1 MGAFG
6 ALDPSSNL
14 GRAIIINN
22 NANADSANGVV
33 SNKKKVYV
41 TRRILEPALSIL
53 SRECQVMLNKKPSPP
68 SRKEILKNVAGKA
81 GILCMLTDRIDAHV
95 MDTAGSNL
103 QVISSYSTG
112 FEHIDVKEAT
122 ARGIYVTYTADI
134 LAEATADLT
143 FGLILACARNIVRA
157 DEYTRNKKW
166 KIAWSPDL
174 MLGYNVHGSTL
185 GIIGLG
191 RIGSAVVRRARG
203 FNMRVLYYNRKRN
216 QQLESELKVTY
227 AELDELLTQS
237 DFVSINTTLNSAS
250 NQLIDSTK
258 LRLMKKTAFLINTAR
273 GQVVKE
279 VDLVRT
285 LKRNQIAGAGL
296 DVFEAE
302 PLPRSNP
309 LLKMK
314 NVILLPHI
322 GSATYQTRS
331 KMAEVAAR
339 NLLDVL
345 IEKKEPNPKFLV
357 NPEAKNIRPL

>member
-1 MGAFG
+1 MG
-6 ALDPSSNL
+6 
-14 GRAIIINN
+14 
-22 NANADSANGVV
+22 
-33 SNKKKVYV
+33 KKKIYV

-53 SRECQVMLNKKPSPP
+53 SRKCQVTLNKKPYPP
-68 SRKEILKNVAGKA
+68 SREEILKNVAGKA
-81 GILCMLTDRIDAHV
+81 GILCMLTDRIDAEV
-95 MDTAGSNL
+95 MDKAGSNL

-112 FEHIDVKEAT
+112 FEHIDVKDAT

-134 LAEATADLT
+134 LAEATADLA
-143 FGLILACARNIVRA
+143 FGLILACARNIASA

-166 KIAWSPDL
+166 KIAWSPNL

-191 RIGSAVVRRARG
+191 RIGSAVARRASG
-203 FNMRVLYYNRKRN
+203 FNMEVLYYNRKRN
-216 QQLESELKVTY
+216 RQLESELRVTY
-227 AELDELLTQS
+227 AALDELLAQS
-237 DFVSINTTLNSAS
+237 DFVSIHTTLNSTS
-250 NQLIDSTK
+250 NQLIDRTK

-273 GQVVKE
+273 GQVIKE
-279 VDLVRT
+279 VDLVRA
-285 LKRNQIAGAGL
+285 LERNQIAGAGL
-296 DVFEAE
+296 DVFETE

-314 NVILLPHI
+314 NVVLLPHI

-345 IEKKEPNPKFLV
+345 VEKKEPNPKFLV
-357 NPEAKNIRPL
+357 NPEVKNLRQL